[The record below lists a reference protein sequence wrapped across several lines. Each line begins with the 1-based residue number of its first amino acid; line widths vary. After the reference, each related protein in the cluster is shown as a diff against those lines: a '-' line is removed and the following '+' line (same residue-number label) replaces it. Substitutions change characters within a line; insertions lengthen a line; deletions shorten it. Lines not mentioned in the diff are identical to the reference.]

1 MVDLLLF
8 ALVFYVSIIMLPSI
22 IETKKTQHS

>member
-22 IETKKTQHS
+22 IETKKTQRS

>member
-8 ALVFYVSIIMLPSI
+8 ALVFYVSIIMLTSI

>member
-22 IETKKTQHS
+22 IETKKAQHS